1 MRCLTCNIST
11 RFRPHRWLLTLCAGL
26 TASVSLGAGSLQLTA
41 ADQAAQPVAELIFW
55 LTPIDRDLPPLP
67 NPGSIRAVV
76 EQKDEEFNPYVIAV
90 RTGTEVEFPNLDDV
104 QHHVYSLS
112 RPAKF
117 DIPLHGGNKTESVV
131 MDQAGVVP
139 VGCNI
144 HDWMLSYVVV
154 IDSPW
159 FGQTNPDGS
168 AALTELPAGRYK
180 LEAWSPRLRKTHEQ
194 AITIAEGANA
204 VALEL
209 RLRPDRRIRRAPTA
223 GGKGY

>member
-1 MRCLTCNIST
+1 MRFKRALN
-11 RFRPHRWLLTLCAGL
+11 LCALSVVACVSVGFGAGNL
-26 TASVSLGAGSLQLTA
+26 TVSAVDQNNSPVTELIVWLTPLEAPLPALPPAGSLHA
-41 ADQAAQPVAELIFW
+41 I
-55 LTPIDRDLPPLP
+55 
-67 NPGSIRAVV
+67 V

-90 RTGTEVEFPNLDDV
+90 RTGTQVEFPNLDDV

-131 MDQAGVVP
+131 MVQPGIVP

-159 FGQTNPDGS
+159 FTQTDSRGTGPLADM
-168 AALTELPAGRYK
+168 PAGRYK
-180 LEAWSPRLRKTHEQ
+180 LEAWSPRLLKTHEQ
-194 AITIAEGANA
+194 EVTITNGANT
-204 VALEL
+204 VYLEL

>member
-1 MRCLTCNIST
+1 MRSKTFLAMVLFIST
-11 RFRPHRWLLTLCAGL
+11 ALVTFG
-26 TASVSLGAGSLQLTA
+26 ASSLKVA
-41 ADQAAQPVAELIFW
+41 ALDQNAAAITELVVW
-55 LTPIDRDLPPLP
+55 LTPLDAPLPPLP
-67 NPGSIRAVV
+67 APGSISAIV
-76 EQKDEEFNPYVIAV
+76 EQKDEEFNPYIIAV

-117 DIPLHGGNKTESVV
+117 DIPLHGGNKTESVIL
-131 MDQAGVVP
+131 DQAGIVP

-154 IDSPW
+154 TDSPW
-159 FGQTNPDGS
+159 F
-168 AALTELPAGRYK
+168 ALTGESGSTTFSNIPSGRYT
-180 LEAWSPRLRKTHEQ
+180 LSAWNPRLRKTHELEVTL
-194 AITIAEGANA
+194 ADGTNE